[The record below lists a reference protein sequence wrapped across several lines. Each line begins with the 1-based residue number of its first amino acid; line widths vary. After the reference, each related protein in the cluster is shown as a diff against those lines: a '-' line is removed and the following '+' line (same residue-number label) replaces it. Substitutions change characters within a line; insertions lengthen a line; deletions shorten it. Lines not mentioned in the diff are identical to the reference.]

1 MKAGISSTFIL
12 LAVIALSYVVIG
24 VVSIKHTAIKRSPI
38 TPVPQNDDKFLT
50 IADVEIIHPNSPPVS
65 IPVTNLT
72 FPGTGFHTNDIKWEV
87 IVNIA
92 KAAWQIYKD
101 GKPVL
106 NSQRDYASAVPS
118 GITSWTDLSNWDT
131 YSWGPFKINYKN
143 LYSITVV
150 SLTFNYQYAYGGRGA
165 DGKGRY
171 LNQATVMPTDISVLW
186 GWTFDATMNV
196 QPPLNLG
203 SATNPIA
210 GLVLTLDWKVSSGL
224 SKIQNACSVRVSGDG
239 SAKILSC

>member
-1 MKAGISSTFIL
+1 MKAAISSIFIL
-12 LAVIALSYVVIG
+12 LSIIAFSHVVIG
-24 VVSIKHTAIKRSPI
+24 GPNKRAAIRSPI
-38 TPVPQNDDKFLT
+38 TPIPQNDDKFLT

-65 IPVTNLT
+65 IPVSNLT
-72 FPGTGFHTNDIKWEV
+72 IPGTGFHTNDIKWEV

-92 KAAWQIYKD
+92 KAAWEIYKD

-118 GITSWTDLSNWDT
+118 GLNSWTDLTNWDT

-186 GWTFDATMNV
+186 GWSFDAQMNV

-203 SATNPIA
+203 SAASPVA

-224 SKIQNACSVRVSGDG
+224 TKIQNACSVRVSGDG